1 MSKKPKRIVSEARLF
16 EWRSISFQCF
26 ISTQLTIS
34 SFAVTLS
41 AWCSDEVRNNP
52 FFYRKFSRLLSKHFF
67 TKHVT
72 GVKVAPS
79 TAKARHWK
87 NWIKLM
93 IISGKEIMRA
103 VRYWDRKKC
112 VSDIFFLVLAL
123 VFKAALI
130 LQVTKVFGLRF

>member
-1 MSKKPKRIVSEARLF
+1 MSKKPKRIVSETRLF

-52 FFYRKFSRLLSKHFF
+52 FFIVNFQDYSQNIFF

-87 NWIKLM
+87 NWIKLR

-103 VRYWDRKKC
+103 VRYWDRKKF
-112 VSDIFFLVLAL
+112 VSDIFFSSPCSCFQGSLDFAHN
-123 VFKAALI
+123 
-130 LQVTKVFGLRF
+130 